1 MSGEAKAVV
10 EALKAFSSE
19 DEERA
24 KLLIELLAPI
34 AVINLWQVEIMAD
47 LARVMLHV
55 ERKLDEQEMDNRV
68 LQ

>member
-1 MSGEAKAVV
+1 MSGGAQAVV
-10 EALKAFSSE
+10 AALKAFSSE